1 MYEKFKKLAVHHQ
14 IIWSLIIATALV
26 SIWRGI
32 WGLMDKFI
40 FPNDLLISSITTL
53 LLGVGIFAITHYKLK

>member
-1 MYEKFKKLAVHHQ
+1 MYHKFKKLEVHHQ
-14 IIWSLIIATALV
+14 IIWSLVIATALV

-40 FPNDLLISSITTL
+40 FPNDLVLSSITTL
-53 LLGVGIFAITHYKLK
+53 VLGIIIFAITHYKLK

>member
-26 SIWRGI
+26 GIWRGL
-32 WGLMDKFI
+32 WRVMDAFI
-40 FPNDLLISSITTL
+40 LPDNFVVSGLISL
-53 LLGVGIFAITHYKLK
+53 VLGIAIFAVTHYKLK